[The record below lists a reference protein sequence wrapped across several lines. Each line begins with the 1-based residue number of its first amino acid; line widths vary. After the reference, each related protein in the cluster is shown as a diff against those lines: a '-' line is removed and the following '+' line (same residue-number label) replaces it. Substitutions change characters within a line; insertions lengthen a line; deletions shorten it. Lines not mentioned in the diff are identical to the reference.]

1 MVHEEFI
8 ERQFSAFVG
17 PAENRTSGPTVLEP
31 AALHKAPAEESSS
44 ASALAEPENAVL
56 ASGAAAQTG
65 QPLWQVVARA
75 KGRPGYF
82 LAKRC
87 LDVALTLIC
96 IAVLS
101 PVFLVTTLLVRLTSR
116 GPAFY
121 RQERVGYDGRP
132 FTMLKFRSM
141 YVQNDESL
149 HRIAYEQFL
158 RGERMSGKV
167 DGALLDAEQPN
178 GANATLEKAK
188 KAKKQPPSD
197 PRITPVGNF
206 LRRSSIDELPQ
217 LFNVL
222 RGEMSLVG
230 PRPPIPYEVGLYQ
243 PWHLKRLDTLPGM
256 TGFWQVYGRSRVTFE
271 RMVEMDLEYIEKQ
284 SFWYDIKLLF
294 LTIPAVLN
302 RKGAS

>member
-1 MVHEEFI
+1 MVHEEFL
-8 ERQFSAFVG
+8 ERQRGNVVG
-17 PAENRTSGPTVLEP
+17 TAESRPSGPTVLEP
-31 AALHKAPAEESSS
+31 AVFHTAPPEAALAAPPLAQAERAPLPASS
-44 ASALAEPENAVL
+44 AVPA
-56 ASGAAAQTG
+56 G
-65 QPLWQVVARA
+65 QKPWQAVARA

-87 LDVALTLIC
+87 LDVTLTLIC
-96 IAVLS
+96 LVALS
-101 PVFLVTTLLVRLTSR
+101 PVFLVTALLVRLTSR

-121 RQERVGYDGRP
+121 RQERVGYNGRT
-132 FTMLKFRSM
+132 FTMFKFRSM

-149 HRIAYEQFL
+149 HRVAYEQFL

-167 DGALLDAEQPN
+167 DGALVTEQPS
-178 GANATLEKAK
+178 GTSAALEKAK
-188 KAKKQPPSD
+188 KAKKQPAGD

-284 SFWYDIKLLF
+284 TFWYDLKLLF